1 VFRLQRDP
9 GRAILYRAPSA
20 LKDDRAPPSRV
31 GGGGG
36 RRRLGGNDAA
46 SRRRARQRRRAHADP
61 GVHVAQGWTSTTS
74 CCYAVG
80 SFFGGLHLL
89 YLLLGFSRTGPLL
102 TMISGAVFSEF
113 VRWVFVYMPLLASF
127 SFAFFALRSEH
138 SWVGLVNHDL
148 LYAFQSTTGADKAK
162 DALNNNVDVDGQGNT
177 AMWLLFFVLG
187 NFLCCRSS
195 PRCSSRW

>member
-1 VFRLQRDP
+1 M
-9 GRAILYRAPSA
+9 
-20 LKDDRAPPSRV
+20 
-31 GGGGG
+31 
-36 RRRLGGNDAA
+36 
-46 SRRRARQRRRAHADP
+46 
-61 GVHVAQGWTSTTS
+61 
-74 CCYAVG
+74 
-80 SFFGGLHLL
+80 
-89 YLLLGFSRTGPLL
+89 LLGFSRTGPLL

-113 VRWVFVYMPLLASF
+113 VRWVFIYMPLLASF